1 VRPQSNSPALT
12 NERSARGSLLQ
23 GINPA
28 NLDDNKL
35 RWVLVAPALILI
47 ICVFVYPLL
56 YSLWMSFHAY
66 DIISPARFVGFRNYE
81 RILSDAR
88 FWNSVRVSFSFAI
101 PTFILELITGFGLAL
116 LINRDIRGKGLIRS
130 VILMPLM
137 LTPVVVGLNWRVMF
151 NYDFGIIN
159 WMFGLIGIG
168 PLNFVNDAQLALPS
182 LVVLEMWR
190 STAFV
195 MLVMSAG
202 LAALPE
208 EPFQA
213 ADIDGASSWQKLIF
227 LTMPML
233 KPLFL
238 VIAIFRS
245 YELLRV
251 FDIVYTLTGGGPGR
265 ATETLS
271 FHVFNRLF
279 EGWQVG
285 YASAVSYMLFLIS
298 LVVVL
303 LVVKVLG
310 LGGFERE
317 D

>member
-1 VRPQSNSPALT
+1 MLDRSNTSTAATGPA
-12 NERSARGSLLQ
+12 ASLSIFQ
-23 GINPA
+23 RVNPA
-28 NLDDNKL
+28 NLSDSTL
-35 RWVLVAPALILI
+35 RWLLVAPALVVIV
-47 ICVFVYPLL
+47 CVFVYPLA

-66 DIISPARFVGFRNYE
+66 DIISPPRWVGLRNYE
-81 RILSDAR
+81 RILSDGR

-101 PTFILELITGFGLAL
+101 PTFILELTTGFGLAL

-130 VILMPLM
+130 VILLPLM

-151 NYDFGIIN
+151 NYDFGIVN
-159 WMFGLIGIG
+159 WMLGLVGIS
-168 PLNFVNDAQLALPS
+168 PLNWVNDARLALPA

-190 STAFV
+190 STSFV

-202 LAALPE
+202 LAALPD
-208 EPFQA
+208 EPFHA

-227 LTMPML
+227 LTIPML

-238 VIAIFRS
+238 VIAMFRS

-285 YASAVSYMLFLIS
+285 YASAASYLLFLIS
-298 LVVVL
+298 LVIVL
-303 LVVKVLG
+303 LIVRVLG
-310 LGGFERE
+310 LSGFETE
-317 D
+317 E

>member
-1 VRPQSNSPALT
+1 
-12 NERSARGSLLQ
+12 
-23 GINPA
+23 
-28 NLDDNKL
+28 
-35 RWVLVAPALILI
+35 
-47 ICVFVYPLL
+47 
-56 YSLWMSFHAY
+56 
-66 DIISPARFVGFRNYE
+66 
-81 RILSDAR
+81 
-88 FWNSVRVSFSFAI
+88 
-101 PTFILELITGFGLAL
+101 
-116 LINRDIRGKGLIRS
+116 
-130 VILMPLM
+130 
-137 LTPVVVGLNWRVMF
+137 
-151 NYDFGIIN
+151 
-159 WMFGLIGIG
+159 
-168 PLNFVNDAQLALPS
+168 
-182 LVVLEMWR
+182 MWR